1 MADNAAEKLGEIYVL
16 IKTKTDQLEKEIKS
30 LQNKMDK
37 QAAEMGATFAN
48 KLGSQLAKIGTYAAG
63 VLSVGKAFQF
73 LKSSIAES
81 IEAAKSLYKVSQAV
95 NQTGFAAGY
104 TADELKRIAGNLESI
119 NAIDA
124 DKILNDVTLQLLTFG
139 NVSGESFKRAQQAA
153 LDLSSVLGTDLKSSS
168 IQLGK
173 ALSNPAEGLQ
183 ALRRSGVLFTDQQE
197 EMIKKLVSQ
206 NKLYDAQKIILDEI
220 QSKYGGQAK
229 AQAEATKGLQAA
241 SVAWSNMK
249 EEIGNLFG
257 PLLSEWLPKAIHFV
271 QDLSRRINELRE
283 GGRGKN
289 AAAGIEMDFSK
300 MSEKEIADFIYQ
312 QQINSAMVLSKYNKA
327 TSDFRNRKMDYDAYK
342 EVELTTE
349 IQIATYEKL
358 INLAQNFKTVT
369 GSIPGGG
376 PGGVAELIANDYKTA
391 VLDYYD
397 LIEKYYEDVK
407 FLDENYFNWKSE
419 QLIRQGREMQA
430 AGLSEIEAQHWV
442 NIQLQKLMEE
452 RESFFEDGFLP
463 TISSDYG
470 KEILDWVERIEEA
483 FLEGE
488 LKRVELQ
495 QRLRE
500 DMLNTASQFGNELER
515 AFGRTGDKFINY
527 VNQALQAALR
537 IMDILDK
544 VGKGEKS
551 TESGA
556 LGIITS
562 LIGLFALHK
571 GGSVTNIGG
580 NLSYTPL
587 PKAAMG
593 GSFVVPP
600 GFPNDSALVRVES
613 GETLHVTPARQTQS
627 YGIDTSG
634 IINALSRV
642 ENKIGAM
649 NRNLIKKEFHA
660 NIFNPIDGTILV
672 KEMTAPSQNSLRKAG
687 VNLEEL

>member
-1 MADNAAEKLGEIYVL
+1 MADNASEKLGEVYVL

-104 TADELKRIAGNLESI
+104 TADELKRIAGTLESI

-183 ALRRSGVLFTDQQE
+183 ALRRSGVLFTEQQE

-271 QDLSRRINELRE
+271 QDLTRRINELRE

-300 MSEKEIADFIYQ
+300 MSEREIADFIYQ

-327 TSDFRNRKMDYDAYK
+327 TSDFRNKKMDYDAYK
-342 EVELTTE
+342 EIELTTE

-358 INLAQNFKTVT
+358 INLAQNFKRVT

-376 PGGVAELIANDYKTA
+376 PGGVAEIIANDYKTA
-391 VLDYYD
+391 VLAYYD
-397 LIEKYYEDVK
+397 IIEKYYEDVK
-407 FLDENYFNWKSE
+407 FLDENYYNWKSE

-430 AGLSEIEAQHWV
+430 AGLSEIETQHWI
-442 NIQLQKLMEE
+442 NIQLQRLMEE

-470 KEILDWVERIEEA
+470 NEILDWVERIEDA

-488 LKRVELQ
+488 LKRVDLQ

-500 DMLNTASQFGNELER
+500 DMMNTASQFGNELER
-515 AFGRTGDKFINY
+515 AFGRAGDKFINY
-527 VNQALQAALR
+527 MNQALQVALR

-544 VGKGEKS
+544 LGSGEKS
-551 TESGA
+551 TESGI
-556 LGIITS
+556 LSIVTS
-562 LIGLFALHK
+562 VMGLFGLHK
-571 GGSVTNIGG
+571 GGSVTNVGG
-580 NLSYTPL
+580 NLSFAPL

-613 GETLHVTPARQTQS
+613 GETLHVTPAKQTSNYYHSNSDLVPLMQTLIRGVS
-627 YGIDTSG
+627 K
-634 IINALSRV
+634 L
-642 ENKIGAM
+642 NKNLVNKRFDAM
-649 NRNLIKKEFHA
+649 V
-660 NIFNPIDGTILV
+660 FNPISPTSLV
-672 KEMTAPSQNSLRKAG
+672 QDVTSRAEERLRREG
-687 VNLEEL
+687 VKF